1 MTDIWSFLLQTL
13 TASSAAVLLL
23 LVKAMFRDKLSPR
36 WQFAAWGILALVLLF
51 PAGLGG
57 RYALVNWPVLLEAF
71 KSWATGDYGSVTQVL
86 APIPLPSLTL
96 PTTVLDWLYLFYVAG
111 VLLLFLHYLLSYAR
125 LRVALQ
131 RETATEDPMVQA
143 VAQRY
148 YLPTCPVIRVP
159 GLSSAFVCGVFH
171 PVLALPAEVE
181 PDEKV
186 ILHEL
191 LHLIHRDVTWGLVIC
206 FFRCLH
212 WCNPLLWFCANLAQN
227 DLEARC
233 DQRVLEQLEGEARRQ
248 YGHILLSMADEKYAR
263 APGTSSMANGLR
275 NIRRR
280 IQAIARFKM
289 YPAGMSL
296 VSVCMVLVLAAPLL
310 VGAKQE
316 VTPAFQAQP
325 DSIHRILAHGRTLR
339 CTTYAGALDTYA
351 KAFLVGALNRDYQT
365 FFSYLSICTPLSQQK
380 ALAEAYMDIKNHG
393 TKSPI
398 LPADPDTFRD
408 TSVYRIYNLVSVG
421 KESYEGILAI
431 PLLEPPPG
439 ENWVESGESWIAVQ
453 TVRAEKQGNRWVVLP
468 QGDFSTLAGPWRVGG
483 LYSPTTVFPFTTYE
497 AQAGDFTIHVNWQT
511 MCYVES
517 IHQDSS
523 YGFSY
528 PYFSLTP
535 EPDGKFTIWSSEDVT
550 ATYTGSPEQRNR
562 YDRIN
567 LYAYPNYPDSP
578 AVSLPDPNEIS
589 SENGIEVTE
598 KRIAGGERLSKDWKS
613 PLHLS
618 MGFWHDRQDFSI
630 PDSYTM
636 RLSFNGEAPEELL
649 LLPMEGGTPHD

>member
-191 LHLIHRDVTWGLVIC
+191 LHLIHRDVAWGLVIC

-280 IQAIARFKM
+280 IQSIARFKM

-316 VTPAFQAQP
+316 VTPAFHAQP
-325 DSIHRILAHGRTLR
+325 NSIHRILAHGRTLR

-421 KESYEGILAI
+421 EESYEGILAI

-528 PYFSLTP
+528 PYF
-535 EPDGKFTIWSSEDVT
+535 
-550 ATYTGSPEQRNR
+550 
-562 YDRIN
+562 
-567 LYAYPNYPDSP
+567 
-578 AVSLPDPNEIS
+578 
-589 SENGIEVTE
+589 
-598 KRIAGGERLSKDWKS
+598 
-613 PLHLS
+613 
-618 MGFWHDRQDFSI
+618 
-630 PDSYTM
+630 
-636 RLSFNGEAPEELL
+636 
-649 LLPMEGGTPHD
+649 